1 MLITMRGPAFRM
13 IRKQAPTMLLLAA
26 AAFASES
33 ESRAERGFRHFYN
46 LEYDQAIGEFRDEVA
61 GAPDEPDGYN
71 HLAQAILY
79 RRLYH
84 SGILESSLVSGNDML
99 LSLIRQPKLVLNSA
113 DEEEFRQSLDSSAIS
128 ARARLLINPKDDA
141 AMYSLGVTYG
151 LRANYEFLVRKSWLA
166 AIRAGNEAL
175 KLHKHAV
182 ELNPSR
188 TDALL
193 VVGVHDYVVASLP
206 VGLRILGAM
215 AGVRGD
221 KERGLKTLQVVA
233 ARGHQNR
240 VEAQILLSVLYRHE
254 ARAEQAIPLLNG
266 LLESFPHNYLLHFAK
281 VYTFI
286 ELRDEAK
293 ALDSLSSLETSRA
306 VGVSGYDRILPA
318 RICRA
323 RGQIESRLGFSEQAR
338 GLREKATMIGERKN
352 SNPRSCG

>member
-1 MLITMRGPAFRM
+1 MLFTVRGPAFKM
-13 IRKQAPTMLLLAA
+13 IRKQMIAILLLAA
-26 AAFASES
+26 AAQASET
-33 ESRAERGFRHFYN
+33 RAERGFRHFYN
-46 LEYDQAIGEFRDEVA
+46 LEYDQAIDEFRGEVA
-61 GAPDEPDGYN
+61 DTPDEPDGYN

-79 RRLYH
+79 RRLYR
-84 SGILESSLVSGNDML
+84 SGILENSLVSGNDML
-99 LSLIRQPKLVLNSA
+99 LSLIHQPKLVLNST
-113 DEEEFRQSLDSSAIS
+113 DEGEFRRSIDSSAIS
-128 ARARLLINPKDDA
+128 ARARLLMNPKDDA
-141 AMYSLGVTYG
+141 ALYSLGVTYS

-175 KLHKHAV
+175 KLHKQVV

-221 KERGLKTLQVVA
+221 KERGMRALQMVA

-240 VEAQILLSVLYRHE
+240 VEAQILLSMLYRHE

-286 ELRDEAK
+286 ELRDEAN
-293 ALDSLSSLETSRA
+293 ALDSLSSLDMNRA
-306 VGVSGYDRILPA
+306 AGVSGYDHILPA

-323 RGQIESRLGFSEQAR
+323 RDQIESRLGFSEQAR
-338 GLREKATMIGERKN
+338 GQREKATKIVEQKD
-352 SNPRSCG
+352 SSPRSCG